1 MDGFKDFEHTC
12 PNCNAIIGKSTPD
25 DRGKEKKKAK
35 TIVSVI
41 FFGTVV
47 LAVVVLCP
55 VVLWV
60 LIDVQPWL

>member
-12 PNCNAIIGKSTPD
+12 PKCNAIIGKSTPD

-47 LAVVVLCP
+47 LAVL
-55 VVLWV
+55 LWV
-60 LIDVQPWL
+60 LIEVQPWLDL